1 MFDPRSYW
9 QCKCLHAPTWM
20 RRFLR
25 KVWQLWTLKQLQNPK
40 PSVNDFYPW
49 TRGPYWRLSFA
60 RLIVWLWQTENT
72 AVFRAPHAHAHTW
85 FLSICSQFWSSCAW
99 KSHTYRIHFSS
110 SRERLRRVLRKKTTI
125 IIHLHA
131 LTSADLYLH
140 AFTSADLHLHT
151 LTSAHVHL
159 HTLTSVDLHLAHP
172 HICWSTSSH
181 LHICR
186 STFSHLHVCWSTS
199 SHLHICWSTSS
210 YLHICWSTS
219 HTLTSAD
226 LHLHTLTSA
235 DLHLHTFTSADYGK
249 RFKRLEVCR

>member
-72 AVFRAPHAHAHTW
+72 AVSRAPHAHAHTW

-151 LTSAHVHL
+151 LTSADLHL
-159 HTLTSVDLHLAHP
+159 HTVTPADLDLH
-172 HICWSTSSH
+172 
-181 LHICR
+181 
-186 STFSHLHVCWSTS
+186 TFTP
-199 SHLHICWSTSS
+199 
-210 YLHICWSTS
+210 
-219 HTLTSAD
+219 AD
-226 LHLHTLTSA
+226 LHLHAFTSA
-235 DLHLHTFTSADYGK
+235 DLHLHTFTPADLDLQTFTPADLDLLQIEGVK
-249 RFKRLEVCR
+249 I